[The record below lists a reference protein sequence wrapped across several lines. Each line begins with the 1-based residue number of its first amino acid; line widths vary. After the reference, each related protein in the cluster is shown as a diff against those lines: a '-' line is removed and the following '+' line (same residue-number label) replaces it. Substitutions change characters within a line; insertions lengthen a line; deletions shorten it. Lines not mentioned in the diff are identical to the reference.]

1 MSRRKIYSDMART
14 RRFVVCALLQKIQ
27 KALTRRVCKQK
38 CQKAQSHGLQYH
50 ILISMAVEA
59 KGSGVPERTALYFEN
74 WVTMK
79 INENYKKKMT
89 VRLYTVQLSENN

>member
-1 MSRRKIYSDMART
+1 
-14 RRFVVCALLQKIQ
+14 
-27 KALTRRVCKQK
+27 
-38 CQKAQSHGLQYH
+38 
-50 ILISMAVEA
+50 MAVEA